1 MSSERADQP
10 ATPDNQPPV
19 HGIPGRTLAA
29 QREAMGWSV
38 EQVADQLKLAVR
50 QVIALEAGDYASLP
64 SPAVTR
70 GFVRAYAKLVKLDP
84 APLVAQIAMET
95 EPAPDTSAVTASRR
109 PTPASFSQSKFPSHG
124 KRSTLP
130 LGWIAGVVVVVVA
143 AAAAWHFGVVPGSQR
158 GEPAGNGAAA
168 PAANGAAV
176 ETANGSSIEPLQNP
190 SVPLISV
197 PGSST
202 SAAAP
207 GAAAPGASA
216 PAAAPNAGTTGTAS
230 VTTAAPGPVVNVP
243 GTMGPAAGPAGAPPT
258 TVPSAPATPVATG
271 APAAG
276 APAAGTPAAQTP
288 AAATTA
294 PAAPAGANALVLN
307 VREDSWIE
315 VRPAKGGAPLLSRLV
330 KAGSTETINVEQ
342 PVRVTVGNPTGVT
355 ATLRGNAV
363 ALPPVPGKTLSRVNL
378 Q

>member
-19 HGIPGRTLAA
+19 HGVPGQVLAK

-95 EPAPDTSAVTASRR
+95 EPAPDTSAVTANRR
-109 PTPASFSQSKFPSHG
+109 PTPTSFSQSKFPSHG
-124 KRSTLP
+124 KRSSLP
-130 LGWIAGVVVVVVA
+130 LGMIAGAVVVVVA
-143 AAAAWHFGVVPGSQR
+143 AAAAAWHFGFVPGSQHA
-158 GEPAGNGAAA
+158 ETANTVATPAATGAATE
-168 PAANGAAV
+168 V
-176 ETANGSSIEPLQNP
+176 ANGSSVETLQNP
-190 SVPLISV
+190 AVPLISV
-197 PGSST
+197 PGP
-202 SAAAP
+202 SAS
-207 GAAAPGASA
+207 ASA
-216 PAAAPNAGTTGTAS
+216 PATAPAATAAPA
-230 VTTAAPGPVVNVP
+230 TTAAPGPVVNVP
-243 GTMGPAAGPAGAPPT
+243 GATATGAPPT
-258 TVPSAPATPVATG
+258 TVPAGPAAAPGATAPATP
-271 APAAG
+271 
-276 APAAGTPAAQTP
+276 TPAATTP
-288 AAATTA
+288 AA
-294 PAAPAGANALVLN
+294 PAAPGAAPAAAGANALVLN

-315 VRPAKGGAPLLSRLV
+315 VRPAKGGAPLFSRLV
-330 KAGSTETINVEQ
+330 KAGSTETVNVEQ
-342 PVRVTVGNPTGVT
+342 PVRVTVGNPGGVT
-355 ATLRGNAV
+355 ATLRGTAV

>member
-10 ATPDNQPPV
+10 ATPDNQPA
-19 HGIPGRTLAA
+19 HGVPGQALAA

-84 APLVAQIAMET
+84 APLVAQIAMDT
-95 EPAPDTSAVTASRR
+95 EPAPDTSAVTANRR

-130 LGWIAGVVVVVVA
+130 LGWIAGAVVVVVA

-158 GEPAGNGAAA
+158 SEPAGTGVAA
-168 PAANGAAV
+168 PAANGAAA
-176 ETANGSSIEPLQNP
+176 ETANGSSVEPLQNP

-197 PGSST
+197 PGP
-202 SAAAP
+202 SAS
-207 GAAAPGASA
+207 ASA
-216 PAAAPNAGTTGTAS
+216 PAAAPNGTAPA
-230 VTTAAPGPVVNVP
+230 TTATPGAATPGAVVNVP
-243 GTMGPAAGPAGAPPT
+243 GTTGPAAGPAGAPPA
-258 TVPSAPATPVATG
+258 TVPATPAAT
-271 APAAG
+271 
-276 APAAGTPAAQTP
+276 QTP
-288 AAATTA
+288 AAAAAAAPATTA
-294 PAAPAGANALVLN
+294 PAPAPAAAPAGANALVLN

-315 VRPAKGGAPLLSRLV
+315 VRPAKGGAPLFSRLV
-330 KAGSTETINVEQ
+330 KAGSTETVNVEQ
-342 PVRVTVGNPTGVT
+342 PVRVTVGNPSGVT

-363 ALPPVPGKTLSRVNL
+363 SLPPVPGKTLSRVNL

>member
-1 MSSERADQP
+1 MSAERADQP

-19 HGIPGRTLAA
+19 HGIPGRALAA

-95 EPAPDTSAVTASRR
+95 EPAPDTSAVTANRR

-130 LGWIAGVVVVVVA
+130 LGWIAGAVVVVVA

-158 GEPAGNGAAA
+158 GEPAGNGVAA

-176 ETANGSSIEPLQNP
+176 ETTNGSSIEPLQNP

-197 PGSST
+197 PGPSA
-202 SAAAP
+202 SAA
-207 GAAAPGASA
+207 A
-216 PAAAPNAGTTGTAS
+216 PAAAPNGGTPATVAG
-230 VTTAAPGPVVNVP
+230 PGPVVNVP
-243 GTMGPAAGPAGAPPT
+243 GTTATGAPPT
-258 TVPSAPATPVATG
+258 TVPAPPATQTAVANAPATTAATP
-271 APAAG
+271 APAA
-276 APAAGTPAAQTP
+276 
-288 AAATTA
+288 
-294 PAAPAGANALVLN
+294 AAPAGANALVLN